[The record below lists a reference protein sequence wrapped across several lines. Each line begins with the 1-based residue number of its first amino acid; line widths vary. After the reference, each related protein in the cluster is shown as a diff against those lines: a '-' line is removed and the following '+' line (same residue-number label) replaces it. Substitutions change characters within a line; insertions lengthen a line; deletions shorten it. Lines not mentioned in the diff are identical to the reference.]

1 MCIRDSRCTVGHAVV
16 DVADQADVVVMRN
29 GGAEDQILPVGVLV
43 AEHRLYLVA
52 RGRTC
57 GIHLVDV
64 GAELAGGHHG
74 QLVGVGLDAHA
85 AAVRYAGRVAAPLL
99 GGDEDDAVRS
109 TRTVDGRRRSVLEH
123 GEGFDVVGVDRLQ
136 RVGPVS
142 YTHLDVYKRQNRGIP
157 CVRPRTTRSS
167 APFRCRGRCRR
178 GTRPGRHT
186 RSTTRPIA

>member
-1 MCIRDSRCTVGHAVV
+1 MYAESRCVEEVGREAQVERPAFVFRRFERTLLVGIAHRCAVGHAVV

-57 GIHLVDV
+57 GVYLVDV

-99 GGDEDDAVRS
+99 GKIYLIFIIMFLWTG
-109 TRTVDGRRRSVLEH
+109 
-123 GEGFDVVGVDRLQ
+123 
-136 RVGPVS
+136 
-142 YTHLDVYKRQNRGIP
+142 
-157 CVRPRTTRSS
+157 
-167 APFRCRGRCRR
+167 
-178 GTRPGRHT
+178 
-186 RSTTRPIA
+186 